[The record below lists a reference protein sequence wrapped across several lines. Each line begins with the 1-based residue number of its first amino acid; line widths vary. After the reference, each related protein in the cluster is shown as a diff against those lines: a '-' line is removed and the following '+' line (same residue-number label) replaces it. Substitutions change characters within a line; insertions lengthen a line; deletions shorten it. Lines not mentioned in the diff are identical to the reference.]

1 MESLKEILNKRK
13 FSTNYYDE
21 FSNQSDYVECE
32 ICDSARWIIVNKQ
45 TVPCSSCQQNNTDEA
60 EINIK
65 LMHAGLSQLLEYDL
79 KKFQIDGRIGK
90 ANPKNLR
97 KNLRIA
103 EDYSKNPMG
112 WLLISGEPGTGKT
125 HLAVGIAIN
134 CIKNENTVL
143 YKSIQEIIDII
154 TNSTSNSEE
163 ENFNEI
169 IDYPF
174 IIIDDY
180 GNQKYSEWIEEKI
193 DHLFTY
199 RYTRKLPTVVI
210 INKNLS
216 DFDDRTKSRF
226 SDPNLVQSIHLDSK
240 DSTHQSNGIPKVFDN
255 AKLRKQPR
263 KQNKELTREE
273 KITFDSIEMA
283 LLKSKEFVES
293 PNPTWLYI
301 HGGTGSG
308 KSYLTAAIANEIYK
322 KNKNIFYISS
332 SELIDNVR
340 DYVRSNQGKGYVYD
354 LCKEVDYLFLDD
366 LWGHNNTKWSDE
378 IIYNLI
384 AYRQDNLKY
393 TVINSS
399 IFYEKIKSYNSKT
412 EPLSSD
418 SIFTEKI
425 ASRLSNNNLVEQIS
439 LVSTD
444 IRKKRLA
451 RKR

>member
-1 MESLKEILNKRK
+1 M
-13 FSTNYYDE
+13 
-21 FSNQSDYVECE
+21 
-32 ICDSARWIIVNKQ
+32 
-45 TVPCSSCQQNNTDEA
+45 
-60 EINIK
+60 
-65 LMHAGLSQLLEYDL
+65 
-79 KKFQIDGRIGK
+79 
-90 ANPKNLR
+90 
-97 KNLRIA
+97 
-103 EDYSKNPMG
+103 
-112 WLLISGEPGTGKT
+112 
-125 HLAVGIAIN
+125 
-134 CIKNENTVL
+134 
-143 YKSIQEIIDII
+143 
-154 TNSTSNSEE
+154 
-163 ENFNEI
+163 FN
-169 IDYPF
+169 
-174 IIIDDY
+174 
-180 GNQKYSEWIEEKI
+180 
-193 DHLFTY
+193 
-199 RYTRKLPTVVI
+199 
-210 INKNLS
+210 
-216 DFDDRTKSRF
+216 
-226 SDPNLVQSIHLDSK
+226 
-240 DSTHQSNGIPKVFDN
+240 N

-293 PNPTWLYI
+293 TNPTWLYI

-384 AYRQDNLKY
+384 AYRQDNLKF

-399 IFYEKIKSYNSKT
+399 IFYENIKSYNSKT

-425 ASRLSNNNLVEQIS
+425 ASRLSNNNLVEQIA
-439 LVSTD
+439 LVSSD

>member
-1 MESLKEILNKRK
+1 
-13 FSTNYYDE
+13 
-21 FSNQSDYVECE
+21 
-32 ICDSARWIIVNKQ
+32 
-45 TVPCSSCQQNNTDEA
+45 
-60 EINIK
+60 
-65 LMHAGLSQLLEYDL
+65 
-79 KKFQIDGRIGK
+79 
-90 ANPKNLR
+90 
-97 KNLRIA
+97 
-103 EDYSKNPMG
+103 
-112 WLLISGEPGTGKT
+112 
-125 HLAVGIAIN
+125 
-134 CIKNENTVL
+134 
-143 YKSIQEIIDII
+143 
-154 TNSTSNSEE
+154 
-163 ENFNEI
+163 
-169 IDYPF
+169 
-174 IIIDDY
+174 
-180 GNQKYSEWIEEKI
+180 
-193 DHLFTY
+193 
-199 RYTRKLPTVVI
+199 
-210 INKNLS
+210 
-216 DFDDRTKSRF
+216 
-226 SDPNLVQSIHLDSK
+226 
-240 DSTHQSNGIPKVFDN
+240 
-255 AKLRKQPR
+255 
-263 KQNKELTREE
+263 
-273 KITFDSIEMA
+273 MA

-340 DYVRSNQGKGYVYD
+340 DYVRSNQGKGHVYD